1 MLYERGVWG
10 CKIVGALQSGKSMA
24 LITNESRGRRTAKG
38 LSAQL
43 ALRAA
48 ILAIAFSAAGIIDS
62 AVAADVSP
70 QAVNAKLKYCEVC
83 HGESARGFV
92 GFYPIPRLA
101 GQQVE
106 YIENELKGFI
116 EHKRANVESPT
127 ATNVMFNV
135 GHVLSPEMI
144 KALTQRLHDLNPKPV
159 GGAPQAHVAEGES
172 IFKEG
177 IPSAKV
183 PACASCHGPDAKG
196 NGPIPRL
203 AGQLYPY
210 VVKQLTN
217 WGHERR
223 EENSQ
228 IMAPVAH
235 GLTKPQIEAV
245 AEYVSGL
252 Q

>member
-1 MLYERGVWG
+1 M
-10 CKIVGALQSGKSMA
+10 LQSGETMA
-24 LITNESRGRRTAKG
+24 VTIIKGRGRRTKKSLG
-38 LSAQL
+38 AQM
-43 ALRAA
+43 ALHAA
-48 ILAIAFSAAGIIDS
+48 VLAIAFSAAGLMDR
-62 AVAADVSP
+62 AAAADVSA

-83 HGESARGFV
+83 HGASARGFV

-106 YIENELKGFI
+106 YIENELKGFV
-116 EHKRANVESPT
+116 EHKRASTESPA

-144 KALTQRLHDLNPKPV
+144 KALATKLHELNPKPV
-159 GGAPQAHVAEGES
+159 GGAPKENVAAGEK

-177 IPSAKV
+177 IPSANV
-183 PACASCHGPDAKG
+183 PPCASCHGADAKG

-210 VVKQLTN
+210 VVKQLSN

-228 IMAPVAH
+228 IMAPIAH
-235 GLTKPQIEAV
+235 ELKKPQIEAV
-245 AEYVSGL
+245 AAYVSGL

>member
-1 MLYERGVWG
+1 
-10 CKIVGALQSGKSMA
+10 MA
-24 LITNESRGRRTAKG
+24 LTIKQSRGHPTTKG
-38 LSAQL
+38 QSAQL
-43 ALRAA
+43 ALRTA
-48 ILAIAFSAAGIIDS
+48 IIAIAFSVGGFVGRAA
-62 AVAADVSP
+62 AADVTP

-83 HGESARGFV
+83 HGSSARGFV

-106 YIENELKGFI
+106 YIENELKGFV
-116 EHKRANVESPT
+116 EQKRKSTESPA

-135 GHVLSPEMI
+135 GHVLSQAMI
-144 KALTQRLHDLNPKPV
+144 KALAQRFHDLNPKPV
-159 GGAPQAHVAEGES
+159 GGAPQGNVAEGEK

-183 PACASCHGPDAKG
+183 PPCASCHGEDAKG

-217 WGHERR
+217 WGHERE

-228 IMAPVAH
+228 IMAPIAH
-235 GLTKPQIEAV
+235 ELKKPQVEAV
-245 AEYVSGL
+245 AAYVSGL

>member
-1 MLYERGVWG
+1 MGLHA
-10 CKIVGALQSGKSMA
+10 ALV
-24 LITNESRGRRTAKG
+24 
-38 LSAQL
+38 
-43 ALRAA
+43 
-48 ILAIAFSAAGIIDS
+48 AIAFGAAGALHRAAAAEVS
-62 AVAADVSP
+62 AH
-70 QAVNAKLKYCEVC
+70 AVEAKLKYCEVC
-83 HGESARGFV
+83 HGASARGIV

-106 YIENELKGFI
+106 NIENERKGFV
-116 EHKRANVESPT
+116 EHKRASAESPA

-144 KALTQRLHDLNPKPV
+144 KALATKFHELNPKPV
-159 GGAPQAHVAEGES
+159 GGAPQENVAAGEK

-177 IPSAKV
+177 IPSANV
-183 PACASCHGPDAKG
+183 PPCATCHGEDGKG

-210 VVKQLTN
+210 VVKQLSN

-228 IMAPVAH
+228 IMAPIAH
-235 GLTKPQIEAV
+235 ELKKPQIEAV
-245 AEYVSGL
+245 AAYVSSL